1 MQLSTDTLQVLKNF
15 AQINGN
21 LTIEPGN
28 VLKTIS
34 VMRDTFATARVAEE
48 FAVPFYLYDL
58 GNFLATI
65 SLCEEPE
72 LDFTPDYVRITD
84 NKDVNVQMTYW
95 SSSPDSVMKIPN
107 LKQLPE
113 ALAEFTL
120 TASSIKRISKAAGVL
135 MVSDVVISGK
145 DGKITAVV
153 CDVSGANKNQM
164 AINLSNDYV
173 GVDFSVRIDNKK
185 LIMIGGDYQCRIIGE
200 QMLQAINTEKPVEY
214 LFALAVMPKN

>member
-48 FAVPFYLYDL
+48 FTVPFYLYDL

-95 SSSPDSVMKIPN
+95 SSSADSVMKIPN

-173 GVDFSVRIDNKK
+173 GIDFSVRIDNKK

-200 QMLQAINTEKPVEY
+200 QMLQAINAEKPVEY